1 MYILPCDGCSQ
12 DVTVVTL
19 SIMGVTVL
27 DAVNPFPFPV
37 LDLTAPHSLVV
48 YSLSKMLCTL
58 TSCLVFKPEAARET
72 AILFTRLA

>member
-1 MYILPCDGCSQ
+1 M
-12 DVTVVTL
+12 VTL

-48 YSLSKMLCTL
+48 YPLIKVVRTL
-58 TSCLVFKPEAARET
+58 INCLVFKPEAARET
-72 AILFTRLA
+72 AILFTHLA

>member
-1 MYILPCDGCSQ
+1 MHIPFDGSSQ

-19 SIMGVTVL
+19 SMMGVTVL

-48 YSLSKMLCTL
+48 YSLSKVVCTL
-58 TSCLVFKPEAARET
+58 IRCVV
-72 AILFTRLA
+72 